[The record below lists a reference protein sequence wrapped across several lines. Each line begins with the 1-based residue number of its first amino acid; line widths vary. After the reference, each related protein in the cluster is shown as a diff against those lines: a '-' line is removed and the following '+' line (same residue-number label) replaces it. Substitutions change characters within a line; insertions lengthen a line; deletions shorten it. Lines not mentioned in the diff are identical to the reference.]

1 MITET
6 RGNGSLEIDDSMASE
21 YSKRLALP
29 QRGRAIEGDSIHM
42 DAGEAG
48 TMTMNAWGWVFEI
61 ECTLYR
67 HAPLFPE
74 ASMGGAHLGC
84 EGPST
89 LNPVHAASRAM
100 R

>member
-1 MITET
+1 MTDT

-21 YSKRLALP
+21 YSNTLAP
-29 QRGRAIEGDSIHM
+29 SQWRRAIEGDSIHM

-61 ECTLYR
+61 ECTLHR
-67 HAPLFPE
+67 HALLFPE

-89 LNPVHAASRAM
+89 LNPVHAASTAM